1 MNKRQSKPKGQSRV
15 ENQEKLVTQ
24 GTQDEGAIKSGQSRV
39 DNPEWTIKSG
49 QSRVSNQEWQSRVDK
64 GQSVVDNQEKMVA
77 QCTQDE
83 GAIKSGQ
90 SRETGNVGYTRRRGN
105 QEWTIHF

>member
-15 ENQEKLVTQ
+15 DNQEKLVTQ

-39 DNPEWTIKSG
+39 DNPEQTIKSG
-49 QSRVSNQEWQSRVDK
+49 QSRV
-64 GQSVVDNQEKMVA
+64 DNQKKLVT
-77 QCTQDE
+77 QGTQDE